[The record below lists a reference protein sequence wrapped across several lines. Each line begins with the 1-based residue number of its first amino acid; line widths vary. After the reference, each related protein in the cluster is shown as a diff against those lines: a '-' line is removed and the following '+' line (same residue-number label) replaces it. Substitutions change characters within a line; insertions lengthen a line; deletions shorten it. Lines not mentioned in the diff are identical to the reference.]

1 MILDDPL
8 ALITFDTTVLET
20 ASNSSLRY
28 HDKAN
33 ANLNALIL
41 IKGLSK
47 TTLTKFKQS
56 KVRGIDVRMKE
67 LEVSFLEAR
76 SKYIEG
82 LLVSW

>member
-8 ALITFDTTVLET
+8 ALITFDTTGRLPIHRCV
-20 ASNSSLRY
+20 Y